1 MVFKDLSAPEAHP
14 YKRPTNLIPIA
25 SVSDRFIAFIL
36 DFLIFSPVISL
47 LTAGLMRQT
56 KTFFMLNTGS
66 SQGLLAA
73 AMVCVS
79 VFALVVLLQTVFL
92 FHWQATPGQ
101 LFMQMRVESYPHSQ
115 GRLSLNQCLLRS
127 LMWCTGFAL
136 LAVPFL
142 EIASH
147 PLRRA
152 FHERASDTV
161 VVTLK
166 QNYDEGPHPL
176 ESRFIGSWLRM
187 SFLFLLLIGVL
198 GFFKTYYSLQAG
210 FYKGES
216 ATENVCKEM
225 KDTDLWGVAR
235 LDAALSLFL
244 LNEITSECLNK
255 EAEAFLWS
263 DPVNSQE
270 LAYLAKFVAA
280 EEAEQTNYYNKVC
293 ESPTQTCALAR
304 YLAEDGGVED
314 LEMADGKLWT
324 VQLLQSDEK
333 FSQKDYVGSLKLL
346 SELQNKPSLK
356 AAVEKRYVRGIWAL
370 RDQMGGDLQKGRR
383 PASSDEERET
393 LIETFKEKY
402 EVP

>member
-14 YKRPTNLIPIA
+14 YKRPANSIPIA
-25 SVSDRFIAFIL
+25 SVSDRFVAFIL
-36 DFLIFSPVISL
+36 DFLIFSPIISL

-56 KTFFMLNTGS
+56 KTIFMLNTGA
-66 SQGLLAA
+66 SQGMLAA
-73 AMVCVS
+73 AMVCIA
-79 VFALVVLLQTVFL
+79 VFALVVLLQTAFL

-101 LFMQMRVESYPHSQ
+101 LFMQMRVESFPHVQ

-136 LAVPFL
+136 LAVPFI

-210 FYKGES
+210 FYREE
-216 ATENVCKEM
+216 TTVDNLCKEM
-225 KDTDLWGVAR
+225 KDTDLWGISR
-235 LDAALSLFL
+235 LDAALSLYL

-280 EEAEQTNYYNKVC
+280 DEAAQADYYDKIC
-293 ESPTQTCALAR
+293 ESPTKTCSLAR
-304 YLAEDGGVED
+304 YLAEDGDVED
-314 LEMADGKLWT
+314 LEMADDKLWT

-333 FSQKDYVGSLKLL
+333 FSQKDYVGSLKLI
-346 SELQNKPSLK
+346 SDLQTKPSLK
-356 AAVEKRYVRGIWAL
+356 TAIEKRYVRGIWAL
-370 RDQMGGDLQKGRR
+370 REQADGKPQPGRR
-383 PASSDEERET
+383 PASSDEERDS